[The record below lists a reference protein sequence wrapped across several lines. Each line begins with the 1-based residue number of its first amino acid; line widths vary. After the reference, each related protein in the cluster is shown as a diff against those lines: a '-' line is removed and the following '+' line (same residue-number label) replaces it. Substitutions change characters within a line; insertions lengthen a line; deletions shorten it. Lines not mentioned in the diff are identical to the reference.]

1 LAAII
6 RTEDLSK
13 DYRMGGSTVQALK
26 GVTLEIMGSE
36 ITAIMGPSGSGKS
49 TLMNL
54 LGFLDR
60 PQSGL
65 YLFEDQDV
73 SQLDED
79 ARAGIRNGKIGFV
92 FQSFNL
98 LQRNT
103 AIENVE
109 LPLIYSGLGKTERRR
124 RAEAALTSVG
134 LSHRKSHWPHQL
146 SGGEQQRVAIARA
159 LVNDPSLILADEPT
173 GALDARTGL
182 EILALF
188 QKLNDEGRT
197 IIVVTHDRD
206 VGRHADRV
214 LSLRD
219 GQLIKDE
226 KVSDPLNAAQQLSET
241 YGGGVQEM
249 AHAPV

>member
-1 LAAII
+1 MAAII
-6 RTEDLSK
+6 HTEELGK
-13 DYRMGGSTVQALK
+13 DYRMGDSIVQALK
-26 GVTLEIMGSE
+26 GVTLEIMGGE

-60 PQSGL
+60 PLRGL

-73 SQLDED
+73 SQLGEDE
-79 ARAGIRNGKIGFV
+79 RAGIRNRKIGFV

-109 LPLIYSGLGKTERRR
+109 LPLIYSGLAKAERRR

-134 LSHRKSHWPHQL
+134 LGHRKNHWPHQL

-173 GALDARTGL
+173 GAVDARTGL

-188 QKLNDEGRT
+188 QQLNRDGRT
-197 IIVVTHDRD
+197 IIVVTHDKD
-206 VGRHADRV
+206 VARHADRV

-219 GQLIKDE
+219 GRLIGDE
-226 KVSDPLNAAQQLSET
+226 RIAAPLSAAQQISAT
-241 YGGGVQEM
+241 HSGGGGEM
-249 AHAPV
+249 ADAPI

>member
-13 DYRMGGSTVQALK
+13 DYPMGESIVQALK
-26 GVTLEIMGSE
+26 GVTLEIEDGD

-60 PQSGL
+60 PLSGL

-73 SQLDED
+73 SRLDED
-79 ARAGIRNGKIGFV
+79 ERAGIRNRKIGFV

-109 LPLIYSGLGKTERRR
+109 LPLIYSGLAKAERRR
-124 RAEAALTSVG
+124 RAETALASVG
-134 LSHRKSHWPHQL
+134 LSHRRNHWPHQL

-173 GALDARTGL
+173 GAVDERTGL

-188 QKLNDEGRT
+188 QELNKNGRT
-197 IIVVTHDRD
+197 IVVVTHDKD

-219 GQLIKDE
+219 GRLIADE
-226 KVSDPLNAAQQLSET
+226 KIAAPLNAAQQIAAADGGESKET
-241 YGGGVQEM
+241 
-249 AHAPV
+249 ADAPV

>member
-13 DYRMGGSTVQALK
+13 EYRMGDSTVQALK
-26 GVTLEIMGSE
+26 GVTVDIMGGE

-60 PQSGL
+60 PLSGI

-79 ARAGIRNGKIGFV
+79 DRANIRNRNIGFV

-109 LPLIYSGLGKTERRR
+109 LPLIYSAVGRMERRR
-124 RAEAALTSVG
+124 RAEAALSSVG
-134 LSHRKSHWPHQL
+134 LSHRKNHWPHQL

-188 QKLNDEGRT
+188 QRLNKEGRT
-197 IIVVTHDRD
+197 IIVVTHDRE
-206 VGRHADRV
+206 VGQHADRV

-219 GQLIKDE
+219 GQLIGDE
-226 KVSDPLNAAQQLSET
+226 KVADRLNAAQQISET
-241 YGGGVQEM
+241 YGGSVQEM
-249 AHAPV
+249 AHAPA

>member
-1 LAAII
+1 MAAII
-6 RTEDLSK
+6 RIEELSK
-13 DYRMGGSTVQALK
+13 DYPMGESIVQALK
-26 GVTLEIMGSE
+26 GVTLEIEDGK
-36 ITAIMGPSGSGKS
+36 ITAVMGPSGSGKS

-60 PQSGL
+60 PQSGR
-65 YLFEDQDV
+65 YLFEDRDV

-79 ARAGIRNGKIGFV
+79 ERAGIRNRKIGFV

-109 LPLIYSGLGKTERRR
+109 LPLIYSGLAKAERRR
-124 RAEAALTSVG
+124 RAVEALASVG
-134 LSHRKSHWPHQL
+134 LSHRKNHWPHQL

-173 GALDARTGL
+173 GAVDARTGL

-188 QKLNDEGRT
+188 QKLNSDGRT
-197 IIVVTHDRD
+197 IVVVTHDKD
-206 VGRHADRV
+206 VGRHSDRV

-219 GQLIKDE
+219 GRLIADE
-226 KVSDPLNAAQQLSET
+226 KIAAPLNAARQLSAT
-241 YGGGVQEM
+241 YSGEDGDT
-249 AHAPV
+249 ADAAI